1 MNAKHKQILSSIFA
15 NPLRSNILWEDVES
29 LLTALGA
36 ERKEGRG
43 SRIRFTL
50 NGVHAVFHRPHPR
63 KEIIKPA
70 IKDIRRFLLEAGIK
84 EDL

>member
-1 MNAKHKQILSSIFA
+1 
-15 NPLRSNILWEDVES
+15 
-29 LLTALGA
+29 LGA

>member
-1 MNAKHKQILSSIFA
+1 MNAKHKQTLSSIIA

-50 NGVHAVFHRPHPR
+50 NGVHAVFHHPHPR